1 MNNNEENTVRTN
13 THISCVLGINARATA
28 NPYKQILYNKDYLE
42 KVRKIEKMKFIT
54 DGKWDWEHGLGHYK
68 RVAKYVEKIL
78 IQLKADE
85 RTVELGMVAAL
96 LHDIGLEESGTEK
109 IEHGIKGSKIF
120 RNFLKNTNI
129 TKEEENILEHAIA
142 DHSKGNEIKNLIDL
156 SLVLGDKL
164 DVTYHRTENSSIQ
177 DTMNKE
183 IRKIRNVDIEITDD
197 KLIVKYTVD
206 GQLDLNILMTWEKA
220 VTIPQKIA
228 KYLNKEYLLLVNGR
242 RATSPYN

>member
-1 MNNNEENTVRTN
+1 ML
-13 THISCVLGINARATA
+13 H
-28 NPYKQILYNKDYLE
+28 KQILNNKDYLE
-42 KVRKIEKMKFIT
+42 KVRKIEEMKFIT

-68 RVAKYVEKIL
+68 RVANYVEKIL
-78 IQLKADE
+78 TQLKADE
-85 RTVELGMVAAL
+85 RTIELGMAAAL

-120 RNFLKNTNI
+120 RTFLKNTNI
-129 TKEEENILEHAIA
+129 TNEEEIIIEHAIA
-142 DHSKGNEIKNLIDL
+142 DHSKGKDIKNLIDL

-183 IRKIRNVDIEITDD
+183 IRKIKKVDIEITDD

-206 GQLDLNILMTWEKA
+206 GQLDLNILMAWEKA
-220 VTIPQKIA
+220 ITIPQKIA
-228 KYLNKEYLLLVNGR
+228 KYLNKEYLLLVNGMVKIDCK
-242 RATSPYN
+242 